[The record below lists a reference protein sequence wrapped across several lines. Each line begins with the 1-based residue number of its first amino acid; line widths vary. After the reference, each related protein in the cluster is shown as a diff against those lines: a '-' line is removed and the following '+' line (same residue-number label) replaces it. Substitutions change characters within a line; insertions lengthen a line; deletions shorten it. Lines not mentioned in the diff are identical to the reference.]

1 MTAVIFPESTAFIIL
16 PFQLMH
22 FLVLVLEIPKAMYWE
37 ENKNKQKQRT
47 NKKENC
53 RVFLLKIY
61 TSHKAKGKSE
71 TS

>member
-1 MTAVIFPESTAFIIL
+1 MTAIIFPESTAFIIL

-22 FLVLVLEIPKAMYWE
+22 LLVLVLEIPKAMFWE
-37 ENKNKQKQRT
+37 GNKNKQKQRI
-47 NKKENC
+47 NEKENC

-61 TSHKAKGKSE
+61 TSHKATGESE